1 MLSQR
6 KWTLTVH
13 VLVYLT
19 SSRRWMEI
27 IIFLIF
33 DVYKETMVIW
43 SINKFTC
50 NRHWVTAGPTGC
62 RLKKADPVVTRW
74 EMRVLLTPLP
84 FLVNENKTSNLPSS
98 PSCMWS
104 WPSIQL
110 GNIKYHHTNEFFCYP
125 ICQCLWPDYV
135 CEHLSSLPCTA
146 HGACHT
152 MVKGQRCFSFFF
164 NIKIFRWS
172 LTKCSLRFKMKS
184 CF

>member
-6 KWTLTVH
+6 KWTFTVH

-43 SINKFTC
+43 SIDKFTC

-84 FLVNENKTSNLPSS
+84 FLVNEKKTSNLPSS

-110 GNIKYHHTNEFFCYP
+110 GNIKYHHTTEFFSVTRYVSVYDLTMCVNT
-125 ICQCLWPDYV
+125 CLLYLVQPMEPATQW
-135 CEHLSSLPCTA
+135 SK
-146 HGACHT
+146 
-152 MVKGQRCFSFFF
+152 VKDALVFFL
-164 NIKIFRWS
+164 ILKY
-172 LTKCSLRFKMKS
+172 LDEA
-184 CF
+184 